1 MLFKV
6 KAGIPAQPLTSG
18 FRIHWAQSGT
28 TLSLNLYWT
37 KLFTSGERSK
47 KYVLSCEFLETNFSK
62 WIYSFGKFCPTFLYW
77 RDQSGG
83 LMVPPKSGR
92 EWSNYPFS
100 HVEQSVQIPP
110 YISSFHSQFPQIF
123 WVFIWM
129 LKMCWGSPVNR
140 CARVVANCWANR
152 RARACKYHHHHLLQQ
167 IKKYTKKER
176 HKQTSQQEGK
186 GLQAIII
193 IFSKQQTNNKQAKK
207 TMKQAKIKQTM
218 KQAKNI

>member
-1 MLFKV
+1 MKVKVQVRVKVKVLNWMLFKV
-6 KAGIPAQPLTSG
+6 KAGIIPGQPLTSG

-110 YISSFHSQFPQIF
+110 FPHIF
-123 WVFIWM
+123 PVFIPNFP
-129 LKMCWGSPVNR
+129 KYFEFSSECWKCVE
-140 CARVVANCWANR
+140 AR
-152 RARACKYHHHHLLQQ
+152 LL
-167 IKKYTKKER
+167 TGALEWL
-176 HKQTSQQEGK
+176 QTVEPTGGQGPAS
-186 GLQAIII
+186 III
-193 IFSKQQTNNKQAKK
+193 IFYN
-207 TMKQAKIKQTM
+207 
-218 KQAKNI
+218 